1 VLVVDDTAANRNMME
16 VFLRKLGF
24 DSIAAKDGREAVD
37 VFKRERPDLILM
49 DLMMPEMD
57 GFEATR
63 QIRRCQ
69 GEQWVPIIIMSALN
83 SDQDIVAGLEAEADD
98 YLVKP
103 VSFAIFSAKLRTF
116 MRLLNMQRSLASAV
130 ERMQSISN
138 AVIDGIITISEE
150 GEIRS
155 MNPAACKIFGYQEA
169 EVVGGSIRALM
180 SERDAREHDDHLRDY
195 VSGGEAHIIGQ
206 LRNVTGIRKN
216 GEQFPMELGVNDV
229 RLPDGRIFLGVVR
242 DVTEQQRVQRELS
255 ANAARLQD
263 YHDEQELEQEL
274 ARTILERQ
282 IRKEGLGAEGVQFA
296 LVPANKHFSG
306 DVAVVARSPQ
316 GWTYAM
322 LADAT
327 GHGLGAAISV
337 LPALTLFYRGAQR
350 NAPVDKLVAE
360 MNEQLHENLPVG
372 RFVAAAVLR
381 IDQTAGRAEVWV
393 GGVPDVLLLG
403 PDGRV
408 ARRFESAQLPL
419 GVVSNAE
426 QSCVPQICSVTPGQQ
441 FLLCSDGVIEAQCEG
456 EELFGEARLEA
467 ALAECEP
474 SRRVKGVLE
483 VLSRHL
489 GGKAGHDDMSLL
501 LLDCHPALARAGA
514 STPA

>member
-1 VLVVDDTAANRNMME
+1 MESSRFRVLVVDDTAANRNMME

-180 SERDAREHDDHLRDY
+180 PERDAREHDDHLRDY

-242 DVTEQQRVQRELS
+242 DQRE
-255 ANAARLQD
+255 
-263 YHDEQELEQEL
+263 
-274 ARTILERQ
+274 
-282 IRKEGLGAEGVQFA
+282 
-296 LVPANKHFSG
+296 
-306 DVAVVARSPQ
+306 
-316 GWTYAM
+316 
-322 LADAT
+322 
-327 GHGLGAAISV
+327 
-337 LPALTLFYRGAQR
+337 
-350 NAPVDKLVAE
+350 
-360 MNEQLHENLPVG
+360 
-372 RFVAAAVLR
+372 
-381 IDQTAGRAEVWV
+381 AEVV
-393 GGVPDVLLLG
+393 M
-403 PDGRV
+403 
-408 ARRFESAQLPL
+408 RF
-419 GVVSNAE
+419 
-426 QSCVPQICSVTPGQQ
+426 
-441 FLLCSDGVIEAQCEG
+441 
-456 EELFGEARLEA
+456 
-467 ALAECEP
+467 
-474 SRRVKGVLE
+474 
-483 VLSRHL
+483 
-489 GGKAGHDDMSLL
+489 
-501 LLDCHPALARAGA
+501 
-514 STPA
+514 